1 MIDLFFREKLVVRI
15 YNWRFFF
22 KQRLFKKIY
31 LSIYDQKSTQK
42 VWNSITKI
50 HWQIHKLVTKLH
62 RLILSSMLENIFLPI
77 IFNHLLLKFSDEQRQ
92 KSIYQKSR
100 NVPLIQYIK
109 ISLNCINSKNE
120 KKNQFLAQMVY
131 QQRNRI
137 FFFFYEIIF
146 QFNEKCNYW

>member
-1 MIDLFFREKLVVRI
+1 MMI
-15 YNWRFFF
+15 FF

-31 LSIYDQKSTQK
+31 LWIYDQKSTQK

-109 ISLNCINSKNE
+109 ISNCINSKNE

-137 FFFFYEIIF
+137 FFFLWNNFSI
-146 QFNEKCNYW
+146 

>member
-31 LSIYDQKSTQK
+31 LWIYDQKSTQK

-120 KKNQFLAQMVY
+120 KKESISRADGLSTEESN
-131 QQRNRI
+131 
-137 FFFFYEIIF
+137 FFFFLWNNFSI
-146 QFNEKCNYW
+146 

>member
-22 KQRLFKKIY
+22 KQRLFKNIY
-31 LSIYDQKSTQK
+31 LWIYDQKSTQK

-120 KKNQFLAQMVY
+120 KKESISRADGLSTEESN
-131 QQRNRI
+131 
-137 FFFFYEIIF
+137 FFFFLWNNFSI
-146 QFNEKCNYW
+146 

>member
-31 LSIYDQKSTQK
+31 LWIYDQKSTQK

-120 KKNQFLAQMVY
+120 KKESISRADGLSTEESN
-131 QQRNRI
+131 
-137 FFFFYEIIF
+137 FFFSM
-146 QFNEKCNYW
+146 K